1 MPADPEIV
9 STLDER
15 FVVIPAIFCERLGS
29 GAGGATI
36 KGRGISSNVLSL
48 KMKLALVS
56 IEALRFI
63 LPIGISFHIFQ
74 CISFLIDIYRK
85 DAVPPKRVID
95 FLAFMTLFPQLIAG
109 PVLRYKDLADQFIA
123 RTHTLDKFSLGA
135 YRFMTGFAKKVLIA
149 DTVADLVD
157 KTFSL
162 NDPSTADAWLG
173 ALAYAVQLYFDF
185 SGYSDMAIGL
195 GMMMGFRFIENFNH
209 PYISRSIT
217 EFWKRWHISL
227 STWLRD
233 YLYIPLGGNRK
244 GPVRTYINLF
254 VTMLLGGFWHGANW
268 TFILWGAFHG
278 GILAAERALKRD
290 TETTFAPSLKSIL
303 LLPVTFLLIIL
314 GWVMFRAENVEKAFT
329 FYKAMFSAKSFSFSE
344 PLEWQ
349 ITGASITALVIGYIL
364 IFAMP
369 VIEAKTK
376 INIKE
381 TRAIPMQV
389 GAVVLFIIAVIKL
402 SAESYSPFLYFQ
414 F

>member
-1 MPADPEIV
+1 MQIGVAGNLV
-9 STLDER
+9 TLG
-15 FVVIPAIFCERLGS
+15 IFKYFNFGIDSLNAVLNAS
-29 GAGGATI
+29 GI
-36 KGRGISSNVLSL
+36 N
-48 KMKLALVS
+48 S

-303 LLPVTFLLIIL
+303 LLPLQLIL
-314 GWVMFRAENVEKAFT
+314 KA
-329 FYKAMFSAKSFSFSE
+329 S
-344 PLEWQ
+344 
-349 ITGASITALVIGYIL
+349 
-364 IFAMP
+364 
-369 VIEAKTK
+369 
-376 INIKE
+376 
-381 TRAIPMQV
+381 
-389 GAVVLFIIAVIKL
+389 
-402 SAESYSPFLYFQ
+402 
-414 F
+414 